1 MAKPDRTRSAAAR
14 PFWLAAALSVTL
26 ALAACDGA
34 QDREARYLARGQ
46 ELFEQGDYV
55 KASLEFRN
63 ALQINP
69 TSIEAMFYLG
79 RIAESQGDLSNAL
92 GAFTKVVEQDPKN
105 VPALL
110 KISQYALLTQ
120 NLDEARSRADQAL
133 AVDANNADALALKAA
148 VLLRENMLTQAE
160 AEAQKAQAI
169 QPDNVS
175 AIAVLAGIRN
185 RQGKIDEA
193 LALVDAAL
201 ARDPSQESLHR
212 LKLEML
218 RSADRKDALAEAY
231 RSLIAA
237 VPGNQGYKAEFAAM
251 LADGGHLDEAE
262 ATYHQAI
269 DAAPEDE
276 NLKLDLV
283 RFLEQKRGWQ
293 AAEQQLVAFS
303 KAAPDD
309 PRYSFAL
316 ADLYAANE
324 RLPQARAALEAIA
337 EREGTNPMGLRA
349 RAGLARLALLEGDLA
364 EAEARATEV
373 LKIDAANNDALLIRS
388 GLAADR
394 GNFQDAIVD
403 LRTIL
408 RSEPNSIS
416 ALAMLAKAYQG
427 NGEPEL
433 ATDSLRNLVRADPAD
448 SAARVELAEQLR
460 GLGRDEEA
468 LKELE
473 QALQLDPNYLPALK
487 GKAILMIRQGNYA
500 IAEAIGKAIGEAA
513 QGTVDGK
520 IIVGAAA
527 IGKQDYDRAIAELA
541 SAVEAAP
548 TSSEALSL
556 LVQAYNAAGKPEA
569 ALEHLGRVAKQDPA
583 NANAWIAL
591 ADANYDLKRPRDAEA
606 ALQQAIAA
614 RPAWVVPY
622 LKLGSLYAG
631 DGRTDA
637 ALETFEAG
645 LAKNPGH
652 EGLLV
657 NRALAEETVGSY
669 PAARASYE
677 AVLQKNP
684 QSLVAANNLA
694 ALIADVWPDDAPLM
708 DQARRL
714 AEPFRNSNDP
724 LLIDT
729 LGWIQLRLGNLA
741 DATQLL
747 ERAARALPEHQQ
759 IRYHLGMA
767 YRAQGDTKRAKD
779 ELAKAVAGTP
789 DYRGI
794 DDAKKTLSAL

>member
-1 MAKPDRTRSAAAR
+1 MDRRDRVRSGAAKSL
-14 PFWLAAALSVTL
+14 WLALCLSFGL

-34 QDREARYLARGQ
+34 QDREARYLERGQ
-46 ELFEQGDYV
+46 ELFDQGDYV

-69 TSIEAMFYLG
+69 TSIQAMFYLG

-120 NLDEARSRADQAL
+120 NLDEARSRADQVL
-133 AVDANNADALALKAA
+133 AVDANNADAHALKAA
-148 VLLRENMLTQAE
+148 VLLRQNMLTQAE
-160 AEAQKAQAI
+160 TEAQKAQTAE
-169 QPDNVS
+169 PGNVS

-185 RQGKIDEA
+185 RQGKIDEG
-193 LALVDAAL
+193 LALVDTAL
-201 ARDPSQESLHR
+201 AKDPSQESLHR

-218 RSADRKDALAEAY
+218 RSADRKDALADAY
-231 RSLIAA
+231 RALIAA
-237 VPGNQGYKAEFAAM
+237 VPGNQGYKAEFAAI
-251 LADGGHLDEAE
+251 LADKGQLDEAE
-262 ATYHQAI
+262 AVYRQAI
-269 DAAPEDE
+269 DAAPADE

-293 AAEQQLVAFS
+293 AAEQVLIGFS
-303 KAAPDD
+303 KASPDD
-309 PRYSFAL
+309 VQYSFAL
-316 ADLYAANE
+316 ADLYAAND
-324 RLPQARAALEAIA
+324 RLPQARDTLQAIA
-337 EREGTNPMGLRA
+337 DREKANPVGLRA
-349 RAGLARLALLEGDLA
+349 EAGLARLAVLKGDLA

-408 RSEPNSIS
+408 RSNPKSVP
-416 ALAMLAKAYQG
+416 ALTMLGKAYQG

-433 ATDSLRNLVRADPAD
+433 ATEALRNLVRANPTD
-448 SAARVELAEQLR
+448 SASRVALAEQLR
-460 GLGRDEEA
+460 HMGREQEA
-468 LKELE
+468 LTEFE
-473 QALQLDPNYLPALK
+473 RVLQLDPNYLPALK
-487 GKAILMIRQGNYA
+487 GKAILMIRQGNFA
-500 IAEAIGKAIGEAA
+500 IAEAIGKAIGDAA

-527 IGKQDYDRAIAELA
+527 LGKQDYERAITEV
-541 SAVEAAP
+541 SGAVEAAP
-548 TSSEALSL
+548 TSAEALSL
-556 LVQAYNAAGKPEA
+556 LVQAYNGAGRPEE
-569 ALEHLGRVAKQDPA
+569 ALRHLDRVAKQDPK
-583 NANAWIAL
+583 NANVRIAL
-591 ADANYDLKRPRDAEA
+591 ADANYALDRPKDAEA
-606 ALQQAIAA
+606 ALRQAIAA
-614 RPAWVVPY
+614 QPAWVAPY
-622 LKLGSLYAG
+622 LKLGSLYSS
-631 DGRTDA
+631 DGRTDE
-637 ALETFEAG
+637 ALKTFEAG
-645 LAKNPGH
+645 LAQNPGH

-657 NRALAEETVGSY
+657 SRALTEEAVGSY
-669 PAARASYE
+669 EAARASYE
-677 AVLQKNP
+677 AILQKNP
-684 QSLVAANNLA
+684 RSMVAANNLA
-694 ALIADVWPDDAPLM
+694 ALIADVSPDDASLM
-708 DQARRL
+708 DRARRL
-714 AEPFRNSNDP
+714 AEQFRNSNDP

-729 LGWIQLRLGNLA
+729 LGWVQLRLGSLA
-741 DATQLL
+741 DAAQLL
-747 ERAARALPEHQQ
+747 ERAAKALPEHQQ